1 MKGGLLSSF
10 RLEVLNLPDVGKCV
24 RKLIDHVCCSTYT
37 KLTKLKVGGVLS
49 NIDAPCNC
57 FLSVDINTPKM
68 EDLAGLNFS
77 SSASSQPKSAPPN
90 QTQFPQNS
98 TTTSA
103 NYISPI
109 PSRGISPN
117 YTISP
122 SQSNGTTS
130 SNTSIPR
137 SSSTS
142 KPDSFASLSAFSGII
157 SRQGQNNANT
167 TLEQQRLAKERE
179 RKETLDKEKKKL
191 DMHFGA
197 NDFWEKHSRT
207 NTPTITT
214 TDT

>member
-1 MKGGLLSSF
+1 
-10 RLEVLNLPDVGKCV
+10 
-24 RKLIDHVCCSTYT
+24 
-37 KLTKLKVGGVLS
+37 
-49 NIDAPCNC
+49 
-57 FLSVDINTPKM
+57 M

-90 QTQFPQNS
+90 QTRFPQNT

-117 YTISP
+117 YSISP
-122 SQSNGTTS
+122 SHSNGTTS
-130 SNTSIPR
+130 SNASIPR
-137 SSSTS
+137 SSSMS
-142 KPDSFASLSAFSGII
+142 KPDSFASLSAFSGIS

-179 RKETLDKEKKKL
+179 TKEKLDKQKRDL

-197 NDFWEKHSRT
+197 NEFWEKHSRT

>member
-1 MKGGLLSSF
+1 
-10 RLEVLNLPDVGKCV
+10 
-24 RKLIDHVCCSTYT
+24 
-37 KLTKLKVGGVLS
+37 
-49 NIDAPCNC
+49 
-57 FLSVDINTPKM
+57 M

-109 PSRGISPN
+109 PSRGN
-117 YTISP
+117 YTISA

-137 SSSTS
+137 TSSTS
-142 KPDSFASLSAFSGII
+142 KPDSFASLSAFSGIS

-179 RKETLDKEKKKL
+179 RKETLDKEKRNL

-197 NDFWEKHSRT
+197 NEFWEKHSRA